1 MNSDQQIIIAS
12 DQKAVIVEN
21 GPMRLVI
28 KAWYNGVF
36 QMDQVIQAAQFSFSC
51 LEQVANDLPYLKQL
65 NAVLPGEE
73 KNAISMQMVKS
84 VKDTG
89 DKLLTPMAAV
99 AGSIADAVADWL
111 AAAGETTK
119 VIVDNGGDISIR
131 LRGSEKVSIGLQT
144 DLNTPDIS
152 YIMELDAGQTSW
164 GVNTSGMRG
173 RSFTSGIAS
182 AATVIA
188 STSSKADA
196 AATSI
201 ANACFCR
208 DENIVQVPAR
218 QIDPMTDIPDVPVT
232 VQVGEL
238 APGTF
243 RTAVKRSLKK
253 AEEYVKKGLIYGA
266 VIAAGPYVAM
276 TRRFNDTVASIK
288 PQPGCCLINL

>member
-1 MNSDQQIIIAS
+1 MNSDQQIIIAP

-28 KAWYNGVF
+28 KAWHNGVF

-65 NAVLPGEE
+65 NAVLPEGE

-99 AGSIADAVADWL
+99 AGSIADAVADWF
-111 AAAGETTK
+111 AAGETTK
-119 VIVDNGGDISIR
+119 VIVDNGGDIAIR
-131 LRGSEKVSIGLQT
+131 LRGNEKVSIGLQT

-152 YIMELDAGQTSW
+152 YIMELDAGQASW

-208 DENIVQVPAR
+208 DKNIVQVPAR

-253 AEEYVKKGLIYGA
+253 AEVYVKKGLIYGA

-276 TRRFNDTVASIK
+276 TRQFNETVASMT